1 MTSSSFALPVN
12 LQLAA
17 ILLIVLGSFC
27 AGFILSR
34 IVRASSRP
42 AVAAPVDTL
51 IYALFLLIAFLLGI
65 FATYLFFITI
75 A

>member
-1 MTSSSFALPVN
+1 MTSAPFNLPAN
-12 LQLAA
+12 LELTA

-34 IVRASSRP
+34 TIRP
-42 AVAAPVDTL
+42 RGRQSVAAPVDTV
-51 IYALFLLIAFLLGI
+51 IYVLFLVIAFLLGI